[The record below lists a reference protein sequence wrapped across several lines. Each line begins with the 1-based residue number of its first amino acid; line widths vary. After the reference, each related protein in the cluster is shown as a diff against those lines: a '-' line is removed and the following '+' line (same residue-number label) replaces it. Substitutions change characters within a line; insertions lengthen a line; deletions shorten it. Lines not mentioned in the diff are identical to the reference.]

1 MSKILENSPRLWI
14 EALPETERDSHK
26 YSRGHVVIFG
36 GFPLTG
42 AARMAARAAA
52 RIGSG
57 LTTIAVSSEALP
69 VYAAAL
75 ESIMVKSIS
84 ATSEFENLL
93 SDERVTAFLIGPGA
107 GVVPETRQR
116 VLQLLATGKPTV
128 LDADALT
135 VFKDDPKALFN
146 AILGPCVMTPHEGEF
161 ARIFSMQGSRE
172 DRATLAA
179 EMAQCTIVLKGN
191 ETLIATPNKSLIIN
205 RGAPAILATAGSGDV
220 LAGMIAGLLAQKM
233 DSHLAS
239 AASVWMHA
247 QAAKK
252 FGKGLIAEDLP
263 DMIPQVW
270 EELIED

>member
-1 MSKILENSPRLWI
+1 MSQILENSPKLWI
-14 EALPETERDSHK
+14 EALPEAERDSHK
-26 YSRGHVVIFG
+26 YSRGHVVILG

-57 LTTIAVSSEALP
+57 LTTIAVTKESLP
-69 VYAAAL
+69 IYAAAL

-107 GVVPETRQR
+107 GVSPETRQR
-116 VLQLLATGKPTV
+116 VLQLLATGKPIV

-135 VFKDDPKALFN
+135 VFKDDPKSLFA
-146 AILGPCVMTPHEGEF
+146 AIHGPCVMTPHEGEF
-161 ARIFSMQGSRE
+161 ARIFSVQGSRE
-172 DRATLAA
+172 VRATLAA

-205 RGAPAILATAGSGDV
+205 RGAPTSLATAGSGDV

-233 DSHLAS
+233 DIHLAS
-239 AASVWMHA
+239 AAAVWMHA
-247 QAAKK
+247 EAAKK

-270 EELIED
+270 RELTGD